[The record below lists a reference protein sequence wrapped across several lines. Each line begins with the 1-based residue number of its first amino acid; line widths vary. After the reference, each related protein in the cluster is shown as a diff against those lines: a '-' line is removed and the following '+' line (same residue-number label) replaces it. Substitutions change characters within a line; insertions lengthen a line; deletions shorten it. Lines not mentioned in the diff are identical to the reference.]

1 MASLGQELK
10 KRREEKGIT
19 IQQIAA
25 STLIGP
31 RFLQAIEEDDYSS
44 LPGGVFNR
52 AFVRKFANH
61 IGLDESTALQLYE
74 DQLVLQG
81 VEPAPKF
88 EMGVENWD
96 APPTTGN
103 GLLISLVVLV
113 LLSVGAWLA
122 YSYFYAAKTPPEEIA
137 RTEPPAPEST
147 AVASSASPVQTPTP
161 DPTQASTQASVV
173 EAPQFDGLQLRIE
186 TGTAL
191 CWMRIVRDAEP
202 AEESIQKPGQTIEF
216 AAREKMVVSLG
227 NLPTLRVTINGRLLN
242 QAKVLKTPKSVVVSN
257 LILTRENYL
266 NYVD

>member
-25 STLIGP
+25 GTLIGA
-31 RFLQAIEEDDYSS
+31 RFLRAIEEDDYSS

-61 IGLDESTALQLYE
+61 IGMDESTALQLYE

-113 LLSVGAWLA
+113 LLSVGAGLA
-122 YSYFYAAKTPPEEIA
+122 YSYFYAAKTPPEDLA
-137 RTEPPAPEST
+137 RTEPAAPEST
-147 AVASSASPVQTPTP
+147 PVASSAAPTPTP
-161 DPTQASTQASVV
+161 TPVV
-173 EAPQFDGLQLRIE
+173 EEPQIEGLQLRIE
-186 TGTAL
+186 TGTAP
-191 CWMRIVRDAEP
+191 CWMKIIRDSEP
-202 AEESIQKPGQTIEF
+202 AEESIQQPGQSIEF
-216 AAREKMVVSLG
+216 AAREKLVVSLG
-227 NLPTLRVTINGRLLN
+227 NLPTLRVTINGRPLN
-242 QAKVLKTPKSVVVSN
+242 PAKVLKTPKSVVVSG